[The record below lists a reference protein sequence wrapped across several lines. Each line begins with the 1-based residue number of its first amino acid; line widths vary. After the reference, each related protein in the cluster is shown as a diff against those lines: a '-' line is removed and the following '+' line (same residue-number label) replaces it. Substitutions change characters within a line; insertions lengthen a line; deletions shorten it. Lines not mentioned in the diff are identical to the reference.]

1 MFLKLYCIFLKQCFI
16 IQLIPN
22 LRNPTSKTSF
32 KVFQWRSFCLSCKL
46 IAVFW
51 KFVDSFL
58 SSISFLANWNQFRF
72 QTLQFSRAFSSIN
85 LEVRPTAPT
94 FLLAS
99 RLGKNNFL
107 SSSMETV
114 LCWRESIFFTEYHD
128 DWLCWSSSCFQ
139 KKEGILEGHFSHN
152 SILTDQSPHGK
163 PAVFEMMQTPTHL
176 AMPWHILWWEL
187 ITCDAEINYWKRG
200 G

>member
-1 MFLKLYCIFLKQCFI
+1 MCVCFFFLFLLYNIQSLQFSHSNSFIFTTSHFSLYSFSMFLKLYCIFLKQCFI

-22 LRNPTSKTSF
+22 LRNPTSKTSL
-32 KVFQWRSFCLSCKL
+32 KVFQ
-46 IAVFW
+46 
-51 KFVDSFL
+51 
-58 SSISFLANWNQFRF
+58 SSISY
-72 QTLQFSRAFSSIN
+72 
-85 LEVRPTAPT
+85 

-107 SSSMETV
+107 PSSMETV

-200 G
+200 GGLR